1 MRKLLVSLSLLLL
14 TVFVSAQELNCTV
27 VINAEQTGKQNEQIF
42 KTLQRSVTDFINK
55 TAWTDKVFAPQERIN
70 CSMMITISEYNVST
84 FNATIQVQSSR
95 PVFNST
101 YSSPVFNFNDKDFQF
116 EYIEFQNLTLNKN
129 QFDNNLVSVLS
140 YYAYMILGMDADT
153 FEFNGGKDYYNTA
166 QNIVN
171 VAQTS
176 GYKGWNTTD
185 KKSRYELINQIQSPA
200 LKEFRNILY
209 RYHLYA
215 LDYMAENQK
224 TAKQRLVEV
233 LKQFSKLQ
241 SRRPNSFL
249 QRTFF
254 DAKADEITD
263 IFTGGPSVKIT
274 DLIDVLNNVS
284 PNNSSKWNKI
294 KY

>member
-1 MRKLLVSLSLLLL
+1 MRKILVSLSILFMVQLA
-14 TVFVSAQELNCTV
+14 TAQELNCTIV
-27 VINAEQTGKQNEQIF
+27 VNAEQTGKQNEQIF
-42 KTLQRSVTDFINK
+42 KTLQRALNDFVNK
-55 TAWTDKVFAPQERIN
+55 TTWTNKVYAPQERIN

-116 EYIEFQNLTLNKN
+116 EYIEFQNLTLNRN

-153 FEFNGGKDYYNTA
+153 FKFNGGDEYYDIA

-185 KKSRYELINQIQSPA
+185 RKSRYELINQIQSPA
-200 LKEFRNILY
+200 LKEFRSILY
-209 RYHLYA
+209 RYHRYA
-215 LDYMAENQK
+215 LDQMAENQK
-224 TAKQRLVEV
+224 TAKERLTVV
-233 LKQFSKLQ
+233 IKQFLKLHN
-241 SRRPNSFL
+241 RRPNSFL

-254 DAKADEITD
+254 DAKSDEIAD
-263 IFTGGPSVKIT
+263 IFSDGPSVKIT
-274 DLIDVLNNVS
+274 DVVDILNKVS
-284 PNNSSKWNKI
+284 SNNSSKWSKI